1 MSTFSSKFNHKL
13 VKAFLRGIVLFVCSL
28 LPYLPEG
35 RQGSENP
42 EEWILRF
49 LCDYH
54 ALKISEV

>member
-13 VKAFLRGIVLFVCSL
+13 VKAFLRGIVLFVL
-28 LPYLPEG
+28 YYLTFL